1 MLQHW
6 WDKVWGDEPIAVL
19 HRRPKPQL
27 PTKFQNS
34 YRAREFR
41 DFYLRTTRS
50 DGREAEMTEIV
61 DVKARQI
68 FDSRG
73 NPTIEVDV
81 YVACGAIGRAAVPS
95 GASTGT
101 REALELRD
109 KRSKRFGGKGVT
121 RAVKNVQSV
130 IAPAIIGMD
139 AAAQV
144 ALDTC
149 MIKLDGTA
157 NKAKLGANAILGVSM
172 AAARA
177 AAVAFDM
184 PLYRYLG
191 GINARYMPVPMMNI
205 INGGAHAANNLDIQ
219 EFMIIPCGALSIT
232 HAVQMGVETFQQLKK
247 ILKTKGLSTAVGDEG
262 GFAPDLES
270 NEAAIQLIMTAIEK
284 AGYKPGK
291 DIGIGLDAAASEFCK
306 NGKYILKSEKKSLTA
321 AKMID
326 YYENLISNYPIISI
340 EDGLAEGDWDGWKI
354 MTDRL
359 EGAVQLVGD
368 DIFVTNPKIFSKGIE
383 QGIANSILI
392 KLNQIG
398 TLTETLDAIE
408 LANQVG
414 YTTVI
419 SHRSGETEDTF
430 IADLAVGVN
439 GGQIKTG
446 SLSRSDRLAKYN
458 QLIRIE
464 EELGAAAM
472 FAQEVF

>member
-1 MLQHW
+1 
-6 WDKVWGDEPIAVL
+6 
-19 HRRPKPQL
+19 
-27 PTKFQNS
+27 
-34 YRAREFR
+34 
-41 DFYLRTTRS
+41 
-50 DGREAEMTEIV
+50 MTEIV
-61 DVKARQI
+61 NVKAREI
-68 FDSRG
+68 MDSRG
-73 NPTIEVDV
+73 NPTVEVDI
-81 YVACGAIGRAAVPS
+81 YLACGVMGRAAVPS
-95 GASTGT
+95 GASTGK

-121 RAVKNVQSV
+121 KAVKNVLTV
-130 IAPAIIGMD
+130 ITPAIMGLD
-139 AAAQV
+139 AANQI
-144 ALDTC
+144 ALDHC

-172 AAARA
+172 AVARA
-177 AAVAFDM
+177 AARAYEM

-191 GINARYMPVPMMNI
+191 GINARNLPVPMMNI

-219 EFMIIPCGALSIT
+219 EFMIIPFGAKSIAQ
-232 HAVQMGVETFQQLKK
+232 AVQMGAETFHQLKS
-247 ILKTKGLSTAVGDEG
+247 ILKDRKLSTAVGDEG

-270 NEAAIQLIMTAIEK
+270 NETAIQLIMTAIEN

-291 DIGIGLDAAASEFCK
+291 DMGIGLDAAASEFYQ
-306 NGKYILKSEKKSLTA
+306 NGKYVLKSENKKLTA
-321 AKMID
+321 DKMTD
-326 YYENLISNYPIISI
+326 YYEELINRYPILSI
-340 EDGLAEGDWDGWKI
+340 EDGLAEGDWNGWKT

-368 DIFVTNPKIFSKGIE
+368 DIFVTNPRIFNKGIE

-398 TLTETLDAIE
+398 TVTETLDCIE
-408 LANQVG
+408 MANQVG

-430 IADLAVGVN
+430 IADLVVAVN
-439 GGQIKTG
+439 SGQIKTG

-464 EELGAAAM
+464 EELGEAAL
-472 FAQEVF
+472 FAQELF

>member
-1 MLQHW
+1 
-6 WDKVWGDEPIAVL
+6 
-19 HRRPKPQL
+19 
-27 PTKFQNS
+27 
-34 YRAREFR
+34 
-41 DFYLRTTRS
+41 
-50 DGREAEMTEIV
+50 MTEIV

-68 FDSRG
+68 IDSRG
-73 NPTIEVDV
+73 NPTVEVDV

-95 GASTGT
+95 GASTGK

-109 KRSKRFGGKGVT
+109 KRSKRYGGKGVT
-121 RAVKNVQSV
+121 RAIKNVTGV
-130 IAPAIIGMD
+130 IAPAIMGMD
-139 AAAQV
+139 AADQV
-144 ALDTC
+144 ALDNC
-149 MIKLDGTA
+149 MLKLDGTA

-177 AAVAFDM
+177 AAQAYDM

-191 GINARYMPVPMMNI
+191 GINARYLPVPMMNI
-205 INGGAHAANNLDIQ
+205 INGGAHAANSLDIQ
-219 EFMIIPCGALSIT
+219 EFMIIPFGATSIT
-232 HAVQMGVETFQQLKK
+232 QAVQMGSETFQELKK
-247 ILKTKGLSTAVGDEG
+247 ILKSKGLSTAVGDEG

-270 NEAAIQLIMTAIEK
+270 NEAAIKLIMSAITK

-291 DIGIGLDAAASEFCK
+291 DIGIGLDAAASEFHK
-306 NGKYILKSEKKSLTA
+306 NGKYVLKSEKKRLTA

-326 YYENLISNYPIISI
+326 YYDELINNYPILSI

-383 QGIANSILI
+383 QGLANSILI

-398 TLTETLDAIE
+398 TVTETLDCIE

-430 IADLAVGVN
+430 IADLVVGVN

-464 EELGAAAM
+464 EELGQAAL
-472 FAQEVF
+472 FAQEIF